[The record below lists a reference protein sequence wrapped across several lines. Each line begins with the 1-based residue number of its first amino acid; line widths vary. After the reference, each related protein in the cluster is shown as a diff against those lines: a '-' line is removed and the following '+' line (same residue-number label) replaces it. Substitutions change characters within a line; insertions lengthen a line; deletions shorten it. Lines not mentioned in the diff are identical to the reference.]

1 MLNKLNA
8 RLSLLS
14 PVARSLVRRN
24 SAPEAQS
31 ISTED
36 GLTAFRQIG
45 ENAEQEGVDF
55 ALAGGIAMHLYGFT
69 RATTD
74 VDVIASG
81 ELNLESTRE
90 LSFGGKSYSVQVG
103 QRVINVDWIVR
114 NDDAADFYQAALADA
129 AASDAGVPIV
139 TPEWLVILKK
149 LADRGKDHLDLLWLL
164 RQEGLVD
171 RSHLE
176 QLVHRYFGRFAF
188 ILLNDLETLYLEAD
202 IMKAKDERDEGT
214 RSSR

>member
-1 MLNKLNA
+1 MLNKSDA
-8 RLSLLS
+8 RLSQLN
-14 PVARSLVRRN
+14 PVARATIRRN

-36 GLTAFRQIG
+36 GLAAVRRIG
-45 ENAEQEGVDF
+45 ESAEQKKVDY

-81 ELNLESTRE
+81 ELGLEASRE
-90 LSFGGKSYSVQVG
+90 LSFGGKSYPIQVG
-103 QRVINVDWIVR
+103 GRVINVDWIVR
-114 NDDAADFYQAALADA
+114 NDEAADFYQAALADA
-129 AASDAGVPIV
+129 APSDAGGPIV

-149 LADRGKDHLDLLWLL
+149 IADRGKDHLDLLWLL

-171 RSHLE
+171 RE
-176 QLVHRYFGRFAF
+176 KVGQLVRRHFGRFAF
-188 ILLNDLETLYLEAD
+188 ILLNDLDTLYLEAD

-214 RSSR
+214 R